1 VDDNIAFSLTQ
12 DRIEQMVDYII
23 EEPKFADSPIRCFK
37 LPFVATEAFIS
48 DSDHIKQAV
57 LGAESKVLP
66 KLMSY
71 FK

>member
-1 VDDNIAFSLTQ
+1 
-12 DRIEQMVDYII
+12 MVDYII

-48 DSDHIKQAV
+48 DSEHIKQAV
-57 LGAESKVLP
+57 FGAESKVLP